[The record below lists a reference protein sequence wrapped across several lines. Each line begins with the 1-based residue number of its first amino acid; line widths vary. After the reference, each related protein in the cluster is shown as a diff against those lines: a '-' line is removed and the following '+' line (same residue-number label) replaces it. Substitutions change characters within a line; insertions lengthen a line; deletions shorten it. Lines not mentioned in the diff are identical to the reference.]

1 MRNFSFDELFN
12 DAAVEFEIADPV
24 VDAVLNSLFVDR
36 SNSEKKRAERRKAT
50 IRKAESK
57 RNLDMALNGRAEFD
71 NRHQYSKDRFYSFPR
86 ESRVLSQEKK
96 EKISKDDIR
105 KDFFQQLHD
114 YHDEGKLGSFMS
126 EPEKSRISVD
136 VTARTRIS
144 FDLTPAEAEEYA
156 VTHEIPGS
164 VRKRAILEFM
174 NASEYGIFDSVDI
187 DIAE

>member
-71 NRHQYSKDRFYSFPR
+71 NRHQYAKDRFYSFPR
-86 ESRVLSQEKK
+86 ESRVLNQEKK
-96 EKISKDDIR
+96 EKVSKDDIR
-105 KDFFQQLHD
+105 KDFFQQMLD
-114 YHDEGKLGSFMS
+114 YHDEGKLGFMS

-136 VTARTRIS
+136 VTAKTRIS
-144 FDLTPAEAEEYA
+144 FDLSPEEAKEYEA
-156 VTHEIPGS
+156 THGIPGS
-164 VRKRAILEFM
+164 VKRRAILEFM
-174 NASEYGIFDSVDI
+174 SASEYGIFDSVDI